1 MKMLVVY
8 ACLKVIFYNSSLY
21 HLSATKLLRH
31 CDQRCYF
38 FGEKTICHLP
48 TPPPFPTPTTTTT
61 FSFNVAFI
69 VIPYKLFG
77 QNNIGELKQQLRR
90 RLQKRHLKREF
101 VPPQILSRLFHL
113 V

>member
-1 MKMLVVY
+1 M
-8 ACLKVIFYNSSLY
+8 FYFWRKNNVPS
-21 HLSATKLLRH
+21 
-31 CDQRCYF
+31 
-38 FGEKTICHLP
+38 
-48 TPPPFPTPTTTTT
+48 TPPPSPTPTTTTT

-69 VIPYKLFG
+69 VISYKLFE
-77 QNNIGELKQQLRR
+77 QNNIGELKQQPRR